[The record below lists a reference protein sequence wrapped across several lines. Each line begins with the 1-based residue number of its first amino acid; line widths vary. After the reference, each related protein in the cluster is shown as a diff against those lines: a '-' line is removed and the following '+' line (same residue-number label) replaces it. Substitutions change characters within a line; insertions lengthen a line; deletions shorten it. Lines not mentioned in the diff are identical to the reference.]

1 MSPVLRTVVFTIV
14 VPGFWTGLL
23 PYWLAR
29 RARVHLHSDVIA
41 MLGGLLAACGLAL
54 YLACAFWG
62 FAMRGGGTPAP
73 IDPPKKLVIV
83 GPYRIVRN
91 PMYWSVL
98 FVMLGEAAVLHSAPL
113 AEWAVLFFLS
123 TCLFVLF
130 YEEPTLRANFG
141 AEYEDY
147 CRRVPRWLPYWKIK

>member
-23 PYWLAR
+23 PYWLSR
-29 RARVHLHSDVIA
+29 RAPVHLHSDVITT
-41 MLGGLLAACGLAL
+41 LGALLAACGVAL

-98 FVMLGEAAVLHSAPL
+98 FVMLGEAAVLHSALL

-130 YEEPTLRANFG
+130 FTMSLRYARILASNM
-141 AEYEDY
+141 
-147 CRRVPRWLPYWKIK
+147 KITAAAFPAGFPSGK